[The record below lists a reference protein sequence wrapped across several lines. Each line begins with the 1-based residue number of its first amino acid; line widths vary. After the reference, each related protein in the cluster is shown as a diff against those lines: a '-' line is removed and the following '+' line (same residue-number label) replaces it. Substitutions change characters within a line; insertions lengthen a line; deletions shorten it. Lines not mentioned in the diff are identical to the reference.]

1 MLTILL
7 ATAIAFDTQMTEEER
22 EKTGIARLSLPE
34 RMALQEWLEEHTTKK
49 IVAQGKKGGP
59 ILQEVLKNGRY
70 VRLSD
75 NSLWEI
81 DPADTPITQ
90 SWITAVEVKVAPGTN
105 SDYPYNLTNT
115 LTGSTVKARKTQ
127 NINDSLKK

>member
-49 IVAQGKKGGP
+49 IVAQGKK
-59 ILQEVLKNGRY
+59 I
-70 VRLSD
+70 
-75 NSLWEI
+75 
-81 DPADTPITQ
+81 
-90 SWITAVEVKVAPGTN
+90 VA
-105 SDYPYNLTNT
+105 
-115 LTGSTVKARKTQ
+115 
-127 NINDSLKK
+127 